1 MKTIFKLAS
10 RYIIKGK
17 ARTISSFVGIV
28 LSSFLVT
35 TVLLVSFSIYHSIIT
50 SNAEMYGGWHIAFT
64 GGTPKEKEQFIE
76 AFETEY
82 MGNKSLLGY
91 SNISAQ
97 NSNIHICVF
106 GADNNWFEIM
116 NVNLIEGVFPR
127 EKGEVLVSKNFYEKY
142 CAEGMLLDK
151 GEMQLYNRYDSNGE
165 LLSELVE
172 YSDSDILKHK
182 ENINYKIV
190 GIYDGANKNMAEIW
204 FASFYTYSDVC
215 NEEPWIYVQMDN
227 PENVYE
233 IGESISS
240 EHCIYNRELL
250 NSLGA
255 TNSGENTRNYI
266 IAIAF
271 LALFI
276 VIISTILLIANS
288 FMNTFNERIKQVGVL
303 LSLGMKKWQVFIL
316 TLFESG
322 FLAVI
327 AIPIGMII
335 SILFT
340 YLIVGFYGNY
350 LSEIVYATVKFEVV
364 ISPCILLIIFLVSFF
379 VMLLSSLYPAFA
391 SRNID
396 IISSIRQNDIARHD
410 DIKISKKKQSV
421 EEIIVKR
428 NFKKY
433 KKKYFIARLS
443 LVISVVLLISFKIL
457 CHHTIEFLDIERLDF
472 DIIVD
477 SYDLSIEESKDAY
490 NKYILGDKRISKS
503 WWIIETSKDVFV
515 SDDIILSDK
524 AKEHLEEVGCTDL
537 YYNYLILDNT
547 TFENIFSDKS
557 QMYYYDPLY
566 TGRIE
571 NGKYIEE
578 EYTWFNGT
586 SEIHM
591 ALSQGKTCSVIS
603 LPKESESIFKQHNGN
618 ISGISIIIS
627 ESAAGELVRDLEMM
641 YTCYIVADDH
651 NSVAESIER
660 KTDFSV
666 FDIAEDYETQK
677 NSVVT
682 IDLISK
688 GFSGF
693 IWLFSC
699 VNTLFTILTNI
710 STRKKEFAILMSLGI
725 NKKNTIIIFT
735 KECLRNL
742 GLVSLGAYGLCIIIS
757 IAFWF
762 FMDAQKF
769 YFPIGTAVL
778 CFIVNLLL
786 YFVSYLTS
794 FFKIRS
800 ISIADELK
808 ID

>member
-1 MKTIFKLAS
+1 MKTIFKLAG
-10 RYIIKGK
+10 RYIIKGR

-35 TVLLVSFSIYHSIIT
+35 TILLVSFSIYHSIIT
-50 SNAEMYGGWHIAFT
+50 SSAEMYGDWHIAFT
-64 GGTPKEKEQFIE
+64 GGSTEEKERFIE
-76 AFETEY
+76 TFKTEY
-82 MGNKSLLGY
+82 IGKQSLLGY
-91 SNISAQ
+91 SNISVQ
-97 NSNIHICVF
+97 NNNLHICVF
-106 GADNNWFEIM
+106 GADRNWFDMM
-116 NVNLIEGVFPR
+116 NINLIKGVLPR
-127 EKGEVLVSKNFYEKY
+127 EKGEILVSKNFYEKY
-142 CAEGMLLDK
+142 CAGGMILDS
-151 GEMQLYNRYDSNGE
+151 GEIQLYDRYDSEGK
-165 LLSELVE
+165 LLSELVG

-190 GIYDGANKNMAEIW
+190 GIYDGANKNMADIW
-204 FASFYTYSDVC
+204 YSSFYTYSDVC
-215 NEEPWIYVQMDN
+215 NEEQCIYVHMEN
-227 PENVYE
+227 PENVFE
-233 IGESISS
+233 IGESISAES
-240 EHCIYNRELL
+240 CVYNLSLL
-250 NSLGA
+250 DSLGIS
-255 TNSGENTRNYI
+255 NIGENSKDYI
-266 IAIAF
+266 IAVAA
-271 LALFI
+271 LALII
-276 VIISTILLIANS
+276 VLISTALLISNA
-288 FMNTFNERIKQVGVL
+288 FMTTFNERIKQIGLL
-303 LSLGMKKWQVFIL
+303 LSLGMKKWQVFVL
-316 TLFESG
+316 TLLECV
-322 FLAVI
+322 FLAMI
-327 AIPIGMII
+327 AIPTGMII
-335 SILFT
+335 SVLFT
-340 YLIVGFYGNY
+340 YLIVDFYGNY
-350 LSEIVYATVKFEVV
+350 LSEIVYATVNFEVI
-364 ISPCILLIIFLVSFF
+364 ISPYILLVIFLVSFF

-396 IISSIRQNDIARHD
+396 IISSIRQNDIAGRN
-410 DIKISKKKQSV
+410 DIKISKKEQSV
-421 EEIIVKR
+421 EKIIVKR
-428 NFKKY
+428 NLKKH
-433 KKKYFIARLS
+433 KKKFFVARIS

-472 DIIVD
+472 DIIVN
-477 SYDLSIEESKDAY
+477 SYDLSVEESKDVY

-515 SDDIILSDK
+515 ADDIILSDK
-524 AKEHLEEVGCTDL
+524 AKEHLEEIDCTDL
-537 YYNYLILDNT
+537 YYNYLILDDT

-566 TGRIE
+566 TGKIE
-571 NGKYIEE
+571 NEKYIEE
-578 EYTWFNGT
+578 EYTWFNGA

-591 ALSQGKTCSVIS
+591 DLSQGKTCSVIS

-651 NSVAESIER
+651 NSVAESIEQNS
-660 KTDFSV
+660 DFSV

-742 GLVSLGAYGLCIIIS
+742 GLVCLGAYSLCVIIS
-757 IAFWF
+757 IAFWV

-778 CFIVNLLL
+778 CLAVNILL
-786 YFVSYLTS
+786 YFASYLIS
-794 FFKIRS
+794 FIETRR

-808 ID
+808 FE